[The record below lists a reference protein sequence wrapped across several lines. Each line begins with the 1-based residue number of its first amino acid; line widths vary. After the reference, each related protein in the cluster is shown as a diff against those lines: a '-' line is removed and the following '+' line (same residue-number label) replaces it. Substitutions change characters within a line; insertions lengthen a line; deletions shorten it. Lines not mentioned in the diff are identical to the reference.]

1 MVNITRDYAGAKEKG
16 LEVLW
21 DESTG
26 NVRISSEEESFY
38 FEDTLSEIGNA
49 SDGTIIERVKRFIDE
64 Y

>member
-1 MVNITRDYAGAKEKG
+1 MKNITRDYAGAKEKG

-26 NVRISSEEESFY
+26 NIRVESENEI
-38 FEDTLSEIGNA
+38 FEFVDDLIGDA
-49 SDGTIIERVKRFIDE
+49 SVGSIIERVKRFIEE